1 VGICVQI
8 GGYELTA
15 LALSGLRYRDTA
27 WCELG
32 NQWTYE
38 YGKPVHPAKQSY
50 QAQGVQHTSIDI
62 NGRDG
67 ALKLNLE
74 NPIPSKLK
82 GVFDVVTNY
91 GTTEHINNQSAA
103 FQNID
108 ALCAV
113 DGVMIHVLPLAMKG
127 NYPNHCRYH
136 YTALFPVQLAELA
149 RYELVDSRLIAEGAY
164 LYPKILL
171 AFTLR
176 KTDFASP
183 NFSKLRGIVD
193 SGDRTFTGNYTSRS
207 RELTRKVKKLTR
219 ILKGGEHTGP

>member
-1 VGICVQI
+1 MGICEQLKV
-8 GGYELTA
+8 YEV
-15 LALSGLRYRDTA
+15 LALGFKYPGLIL
-27 WCELG
+27 CELG
-32 NQWTYE
+32 NQWIYE
-38 YGKPVHPAKQSY
+38 HGKPVRPAKVDY

-67 ALKLNLE
+67 ALKHNLE
-74 NPIPSKLK
+74 RPVPSKLK
-82 GVFDVVTNY
+82 GAFDVVTNY
-91 GTTEHINNQSAA
+91 GTTEHINDQTAA

-108 ALCAV
+108 RLCRV
-113 DGVMIHVLPLAMKG
+113 GGVMIHVLPLAMKG

-149 RYELVDSRLIAEGAY
+149 RYELIDSRLIAEGAY
-164 LYPKILL
+164 TYPKILL

-176 KTDFASP
+176 KTGEGIRDFTR
-183 NFSKLRGIVD
+183 LRGIMD

>member
-1 VGICVQI
+1 MGICEQLKV
-8 GGYELTA
+8 YEA
-15 LALSGLRYRDTA
+15 LALGSGFSYPGLIL
-27 WCELG
+27 CELG
-32 NQWTYE
+32 NQWIYE
-38 YGKPVHPAKQSY
+38 HGKPVRPAKLDY

-82 GVFDVVTNY
+82 GEFDVVTNY

-113 DGVMIHVLPLAMKG
+113 EGVMIHVLPLAIKG
-127 NYPNHCRYH
+127 NYQNHCRYH

-176 KTDFASP
+176 KTGEGSGDFTR
-183 NFSKLRGIVD
+183 LRGIMD

-207 RELTRKVKKLTR
+207 REFLRKAKKLTR
-219 ILKGGEHTGP
+219 ILRGDTP

>member
-15 LALSGLRYRDTA
+15 LAYSGLRYRDTA

-38 YGKPVHPAKQSY
+38 YGKPVRPAKVDY

-67 ALKLNLE
+67 SIKHNLE
-74 NPIPSKLK
+74 RPVPSTLK

-91 GTTEHINNQSAA
+91 GTTEHINDQTAA

-108 ALCAV
+108 RLCRV
-113 DGVMIHVLPLAMKG
+113 GGSMIHVLPLAMKD

-149 RYELVDSRLIAEGAY
+149 RYELIDSRLIAEGAY

-176 KTDFASP
+176 KTDFTSP
-183 NFSKLRGIVD
+183 NFSKLRGIMD
-193 SGDRTFTGNYTSRS
+193 SGDHTFTGNYTSRS
-207 RELTRKVKKLTR
+207 REFLRKAKKLTR
-219 ILKGGEHTGP
+219 ILRGNTP